1 METDHTTQKELGVLP
16 GADDFSLLDHIDH
29 CITAGGRDRLN
40 ELVLQPLPDIGR
52 ITGMQQTL
60 QSLAAIAG
68 TWPASITNG
77 TIQVIEKFYG
87 ATIDPIPENPGT
99 IGVMS
104 YRWLHRAD
112 HSFVSYSAGHTLD
125 FLNDMRGFTTIF
137 KNRKIPDPLQEKI
150 RETETLLNEQGLSPV
165 LQKKPF
171 SSIPPKD
178 QLRFA
183 HFLRYRYKQ
192 KMQRLLSLF
201 FELDA
206 WRSMALATAKH
217 GWSYPEFE
225 QEAIPML
232 KAEKLYHPFLE
243 HAVTYDLVMDP
254 EKNVLFLTGA
264 NMAGKSTFIRAVG
277 LAVFLAHAGMGVPAR
292 SMRLSCFDGLLSNIS
307 NADNIR
313 KGESYFRSEVLRIKS
328 TLQKINDGRSW
339 MILADEM
346 FKGTNVQD
354 AMKCSL
360 AVINGLVRMR
370 RSAFIVSTHLYE
382 IAEPLQAHPNIRF
395 SYFETT
401 AANGKLQFS
410 YRLREG
416 VSNDRFGYLI
426 LQNEG
431 VVDLLEQLK

>member
-1 METDHTTQKELGVLP
+1 
-16 GADDFSLLDHIDH
+16 
-29 CITAGGRDRLN
+29 
-40 ELVLQPLPDIGR
+40 
-52 ITGMQQTL
+52 
-60 QSLAAIAG
+60 
-68 TWPASITNG
+68 
-77 TIQVIEKFYG
+77 
-87 ATIDPIPENPGT
+87 
-99 IGVMS
+99 
-104 YRWLHRAD
+104 
-112 HSFVSYSAGHTLD
+112 
-125 FLNDMRGFTTIF
+125 
-137 KNRKIPDPLQEKI
+137 
-150 RETETLLNEQGLSPV
+150 
-165 LQKKPF
+165 
-171 SSIPPKD
+171 
-178 QLRFA
+178 
-183 HFLRYRYKQ
+183 
-192 KMQRLLSLF
+192 
-201 FELDA
+201 
-206 WRSMALATAKH
+206 
-217 GWSYPEFE
+217 
-225 QEAIPML
+225 
-232 KAEKLYHPFLE
+232 
-243 HAVTYDLVMDP
+243 
-254 EKNVLFLTGA
+254 
-264 NMAGKSTFIRAVG
+264 
-277 LAVFLAHAGMGVPAR
+277 
-292 SMRLSCFDGLLSNIS
+292 MRLSCFDGLLSNIS